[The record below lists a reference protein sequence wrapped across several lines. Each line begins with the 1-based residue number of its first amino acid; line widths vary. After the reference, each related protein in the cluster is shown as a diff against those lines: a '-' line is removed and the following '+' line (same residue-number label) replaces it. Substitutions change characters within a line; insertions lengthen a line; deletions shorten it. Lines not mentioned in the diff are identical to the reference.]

1 VLHEFVAEQRTHAGR
16 HVGRRQPLG
25 EPAVVLQLE
34 CHLRHRQRNAAEHVV
49 AVAVLGLFGTQE
61 FAPRRGVVIQVGN
74 IDDRTGIECRRL
86 GRPPLSTRQ
95 ACAAPASRLV
105 MVTRAT
111 LAIDASA
118 SPRKPMVA
126 TASRSSSDAIF
137 DVACRASASGRSSGG
152 MPPPSSATRRRF
164 TPPASS
170 CTRMSRLPASRLF
183 SSNSFS
189 TDAGR
194 STTSPAAIWL
204 ISRSGSSRMTDIG
217 RFGKKKADPILRAA
231 TCIRYHPGSKPVTKP
246 MELLATFIDI
256 MLHLDK
262 HLAML
267 VAQYGAWV
275 YAILFIIV
283 FCETGLVVTPFL
295 PGDSLLF
302 VAGAIAAAGGMHIGL
317 LIVLL
322 IVAAVLGDA
331 VNYAVGS
338 WFGPKV
344 FRWESSRF
352 FNRTAFDRTHAFYEK
367 HGGKTIIIARFMP
380 LIRTF
385 APFVAGVAQ
394 MSYARFAMFNITG
407 AVIWVV
413 SLSLAGYWFGNLPWV
428 KDNLTL
434 VILAI
439 IAISLAP
446 LVVAWVRAKFGHA
459 SESQA

>member
-1 VLHEFVAEQRTHAGR
+1 
-16 HVGRRQPLG
+16 
-25 EPAVVLQLE
+25 
-34 CHLRHRQRNAAEHVV
+34 
-49 AVAVLGLFGTQE
+49 
-61 FAPRRGVVIQVGN
+61 
-74 IDDRTGIECRRL
+74 
-86 GRPPLSTRQ
+86 
-95 ACAAPASRLV
+95 
-105 MVTRAT
+105 
-111 LAIDASA
+111 
-118 SPRKPMVA
+118 
-126 TASRSSSDAIF
+126 
-137 DVACRASASGRSSGG
+137 
-152 MPPPSSATRRRF
+152 
-164 TPPASS
+164 
-170 CTRMSRLPASRLF
+170 
-183 SSNSFS
+183 
-189 TDAGR
+189 
-194 STTSPAAIWL
+194 
-204 ISRSGSSRMTDIG
+204 
-217 RFGKKKADPILRAA
+217 
-231 TCIRYHPGSKPVTKP
+231 
-246 MELLATFIDI
+246 MELLSTFIDI

-267 VAQYGAWV
+267 VTQYGAWV

-302 VAGAIAAAGGMHIGL
+302 VAGAVAAAGGMDIGL

-394 MSYARFAMFNITG
+394 MTYARFAMFNITG

-428 KDNLTL
+428 KENLTL

-446 LVVAWVRAKFGHA
+446 LVVAWLRAKFGHA
-459 SESQA
+459 SESRA